1 MRSKRIAI
9 RRRRRRRAPSR
20 RTNAPSALPRCSRHC
35 SPILLRAAAATAH
48 RRGAPKTMMMMMMMI
63 HASLSHKIDF
73 GFFSC
78 VWNSLSLSSSSKLFG
93 GNHTQKKKKKNRNH
107 PRPWS
112 SKPDLLRIQKRVDSI
127 LSSCFSRKINLS
139 RGGWAFE
146 SDGRR
151 RKANDKDARDRKLQK
166 RGKKD
171 LFRFQNI

>member
-48 RRGAPKTMMMMMMMI
+48 RRGAPKTMMMMMMMMI

-112 SKPDLLRIQKRVDSI
+112 SKPDYYVFK
-127 LSSCFSRKINLS
+127 K
-139 RGGWAFE
+139 E
-146 SDGRR
+146 ST
-151 RKANDKDARDRKLQK
+151 LQYCHLVSLEK
-166 RGKKD
+166 
-171 LFRFQNI
+171 